1 MLKEQNKIIQDELD
15 GYNISLE
22 NFEQI
27 QNDLNDAI
35 AKLNNLKK

>member
-15 GYNISLE
+15 GYKISLE

>member
-1 MLKEQNKIIQDELD
+1 MKEQIKVLQDELD

-27 QNDLNDAI
+27 KNELNEAVT
-35 AKLNNLKK
+35 KLNNIKK

>member
-22 NFEQI
+22 NFKQI

>member
-27 QNDLNDAI
+27 QNDLNEAI

>member
-15 GYNISLE
+15 GYKISLE

-35 AKLNNLKK
+35 AKLNNLKQ

>member
-1 MLKEQNKIIQDELD
+1 MLKEQNKNIQDELD